1 MNEELL
7 KTVQKASQGQPDWLQ
22 KKRSLAIML
31 QKRFPLANQQQAWLA
46 KWQEPE
52 LVTNDES
59 SLLNHDG
66 DDFVALPINMAVQK
80 YPELLQENLMEKAV
94 RWQDNQLNAL
104 HLALMD
110 TGQFIY
116 VPDETKLEKPL
127 KVGLVTR
134 SNNPHNLI
142 IVGAGAG
149 NTINTA
155 LLVASEPD
163 FVICSADIEAQVKAA
178 ELLKDAG
185 IPAAVFKVES
195 FKDYLSMLKI
205 CTDITGCSE
214 LFEKNGTDVE
224 RNIKSILESVKN
236 NKFEKNILFI
246 RAGSSDSSTKAKK
259 ADDHFAAAMLEE
271 LGAYN
276 IADNAPILLDGLS
289 IEEILREDPD
299 FIFISTMGNEQA
311 AIEHMDS
318 ILQTPA
324 WKSLSAIKNGK
335 YAYLPKEL
343 FQFKPNARWD
353 EAYEYLIGL
362 LYD

>member
-1 MNEELL
+1 MKRKTNYILIYFAALFTLSIFLSSCSDKDIYDNKSESIYYSFTDYSGNTVTLDKTPEKTAVLFSSFAEVWELAGGNVSI
-7 KTVQKASQGQPDWLQ
+7 TVG
-22 KKRSLAIML
+22 
-31 QKRFPLANQQQAWLA
+31 
-46 KWQEPE
+46 
-52 LVTNDES
+52 ES
-59 SLLNHDG
+59 IERGFAGSD
-66 DDFVALPINMAVQK
+66 A
-80 YPELLQENLMEKAV
+80 
-94 RWQDNQLNAL
+94 
-104 HLALMD
+104 
-110 TGQFIY
+110 
-116 VPDETKLEKPL
+116 
-127 KVGLVTR
+127 
-134 SNNPHNLI
+134 I
-142 IVGAGAG
+142 IVDAGAG
-149 NTINTA
+149 KTINTE

-246 RAGSSDSSTKAKK
+246 RADSSDSSTKAKK

>member
-1 MNEELL
+1 MKRKTNYILIYFAALFTLSIFLSSCSDKDIYDNKSESIHYSFTDYSGNTVTLDKAPEKTAVLFSSFAEVWELAGGNVSI
-7 KTVQKASQGQPDWLQ
+7 TVG
-22 KKRSLAIML
+22 
-31 QKRFPLANQQQAWLA
+31 
-46 KWQEPE
+46 
-52 LVTNDES
+52 ES
-59 SLLNHDG
+59 IERGFAGSD
-66 DDFVALPINMAVQK
+66 A
-80 YPELLQENLMEKAV
+80 
-94 RWQDNQLNAL
+94 
-104 HLALMD
+104 
-110 TGQFIY
+110 
-116 VPDETKLEKPL
+116 
-127 KVGLVTR
+127 
-134 SNNPHNLI
+134 I
-142 IVGAGAG
+142 IVDAGAG
-149 NTINTA
+149 KTINTE

-185 IPAAVFKVES
+185 IPTAVFKVES
-195 FKDYLSMLKI
+195 FNDYLSMLKI

-259 ADDHFAAAMLEE
+259 AGDHFAAAMLEE

-289 IEEILREDPD
+289 IEEILCEDPD

>member
-1 MNEELL
+1 MKR
-7 KTVQKASQGQPDWLQ
+7 KTNYILIYFAALFTLSIFLSSCSDKDIYDNKS
-22 KKRSLAIML
+22 
-31 QKRFPLANQQQAWLA
+31 
-46 KWQEPE
+46 
-52 LVTNDES
+52 ES
-59 SLLNHDG
+59 
-66 DDFVALPINMAVQK
+66 
-80 YPELLQENLMEKAV
+80 
-94 RWQDNQLNAL
+94 
-104 HLALMD
+104 
-110 TGQFIY
+110 IY
-116 VPDETKLEKPL
+116 YSFTDYSGNT
-127 KVGLVTR
+127 VTR
-134 SNNPHNLI
+134 DKAPEKTAVLFSSFAEVWELAGGNVSITVGESIERGFAGSDAI
-142 IVGAGAG
+142 IVDAGAG
-149 NTINTA
+149 KTINTE

-185 IPAAVFKVES
+185 IPTAVFKVES
-195 FKDYLSMLKI
+195 FNDYLSMLKI

-289 IEEILREDPD
+289 IEEILCEDPD

>member
-1 MNEELL
+1 MKRKTNYILIYFAALFTLSIFLSSCSDKDIYDNKSESIYYSFTDYSGNTVTLDKAPEKTAVLFSSFAEVWELAGGNVSI
-7 KTVQKASQGQPDWLQ
+7 TVG
-22 KKRSLAIML
+22 
-31 QKRFPLANQQQAWLA
+31 
-46 KWQEPE
+46 
-52 LVTNDES
+52 ES
-59 SLLNHDG
+59 IERGFAGSD
-66 DDFVALPINMAVQK
+66 A
-80 YPELLQENLMEKAV
+80 
-94 RWQDNQLNAL
+94 
-104 HLALMD
+104 
-110 TGQFIY
+110 
-116 VPDETKLEKPL
+116 
-127 KVGLVTR
+127 
-134 SNNPHNLI
+134 I
-142 IVGAGAG
+142 IVDAGAG
-149 NTINTA
+149 KTINTE

-185 IPAAVFKVES
+185 IPTAVFKVES
-195 FKDYLSMLKI
+195 FNDYLSMLKI

-289 IEEILREDPD
+289 IEEILCEDPD

>member
-1 MNEELL
+1 MKRKTNYILIYFAALFTLSIFLSSCSDKDIYDNKSESIYYSFTDYSGNTVTLDKAPEKTAVLFSSFAEVWELAGGNVSI
-7 KTVQKASQGQPDWLQ
+7 TVG
-22 KKRSLAIML
+22 
-31 QKRFPLANQQQAWLA
+31 
-46 KWQEPE
+46 
-52 LVTNDES
+52 ES
-59 SLLNHDG
+59 IERGFAGSD
-66 DDFVALPINMAVQK
+66 A
-80 YPELLQENLMEKAV
+80 
-94 RWQDNQLNAL
+94 
-104 HLALMD
+104 
-110 TGQFIY
+110 
-116 VPDETKLEKPL
+116 
-127 KVGLVTR
+127 
-134 SNNPHNLI
+134 I
-142 IVGAGAG
+142 IVDAGAG
-149 NTINTA
+149 KTINA
-155 LLVASEPD
+155 ELLVASEPD

-185 IPAAVFKVES
+185 IPTAVFKVES
-195 FKDYLSMLKI
+195 FNDYLSMLKI

-289 IEEILREDPD
+289 IEEILCEDPD

>member
-1 MNEELL
+1 MKRKTNYILIYFAALFTLSIFLSSCSDKDMYDNKSESIYYSFTDYSGNTVTLDKTPEKTAVLFSSFAEVWELAGGNVSI
-7 KTVQKASQGQPDWLQ
+7 TVG
-22 KKRSLAIML
+22 
-31 QKRFPLANQQQAWLA
+31 
-46 KWQEPE
+46 
-52 LVTNDES
+52 ES
-59 SLLNHDG
+59 IERGFAGSD
-66 DDFVALPINMAVQK
+66 A
-80 YPELLQENLMEKAV
+80 
-94 RWQDNQLNAL
+94 
-104 HLALMD
+104 
-110 TGQFIY
+110 
-116 VPDETKLEKPL
+116 
-127 KVGLVTR
+127 
-134 SNNPHNLI
+134 I
-142 IVGAGAG
+142 IVDAGAG
-149 NTINTA
+149 KTINTE

-185 IPAAVFKVES
+185 IPTAVFKVES
-195 FKDYLSMLKI
+195 FNDYLSMLKI

-289 IEEILREDPD
+289 IEEILCEDPD